1 MKLTRVFFAAGAP
14 GSSVH
19 FRLLEDKNTEVVIG
33 GEVPQWETYEYV
45 RDAVSQGKKKAVIF
59 LGHIPS
65 ENAGME
71 YGAQWLRTF
80 IKDMPVVYIDCGPSY
95 TTY

>member
-1 MKLTRVFFAAGAP
+1 MKTRI
-14 GSSVH
+14 
-19 FRLLEDKNTEVVIG
+19 LEVIIG

-45 RDAVSQGKKKAVIF
+45 RDAVSQGKKKAIIF

-71 YGAQWLRTF
+71 YAARWLRTF
-80 IKDMPVVYIDCGPSY
+80 IRDIPVGYVDCGPSY